1 MALHPSRAR
10 SHAYPCSYGASI
22 GNLSAWIAIL
32 SCCSRA
38 SICGGLHLR
47 ATDKIRNEKR
57 TRRSSYA
64 QTVGFAEAYGEL
76 SMRSGAQYRNQLH
89 LRRPVKARELDRAR
103 LAGVALMAA
112 SGLVSV
118 YLVAVVAD
126 LSQSIFRLA
135 CLLLGC
141 FEG

>member
-1 MALHPSRAR
+1 MRLGAR
-10 SHAYPCSYGASI
+10 YS
-22 GNLSAWIAIL
+22 
-32 SCCSRA
+32 
-38 SICGGLHLR
+38 
-47 ATDKIRNEKR
+47 
-57 TRRSSYA
+57 
-64 QTVGFAEAYGEL
+64 
-76 SMRSGAQYRNQLH
+76 NQLR
-89 LRRPVKARELDRAR
+89 LRRPLKVRELDRAR

-112 SGLVSV
+112 SALVSV

>member
-1 MALHPSRAR
+1 M
-10 SHAYPCSYGASI
+10 
-22 GNLSAWIAIL
+22 
-32 SCCSRA
+32 
-38 SICGGLHLR
+38 
-47 ATDKIRNEKR
+47 
-57 TRRSSYA
+57 
-64 QTVGFAEAYGEL
+64 
-76 SMRSGAQYRNQLH
+76 MSGARYSNQLQ
-89 LRRPVKARELDRAR
+89 LRRPLKARELDRTR
-103 LAGVALMAA
+103 LAGGALMAA